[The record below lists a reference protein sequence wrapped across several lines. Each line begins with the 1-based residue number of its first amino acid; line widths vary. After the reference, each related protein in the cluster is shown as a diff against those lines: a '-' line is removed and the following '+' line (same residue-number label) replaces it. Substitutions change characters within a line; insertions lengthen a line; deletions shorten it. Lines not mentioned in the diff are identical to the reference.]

1 MQSLFRETR
10 LCRSNRREPNG
21 GKGGRERAIPIL
33 SLLKTCDM
41 SVRPA
46 LTPFMIF
53 AGKTIQDVDGGRSV
67 DA

>member
-1 MQSLFRETR
+1 M
-10 LCRSNRREPNG
+10 
-21 GKGGRERAIPIL
+21 PIL
-33 SLLKTCDM
+33 SLLETCDM